1 MKVRRCSM
9 ENFQVV
15 AYKSKKGGKFYLM
28 LICIFVLIL
37 FPMAIHLRQI
47 FEAILFGVVGLSCII
62 YLIVKKIEPKEK
74 VKISESAVQLNYLG
88 KTVTINLINIDKVEF
103 KPVISLKRHVPIP
116 ESYGSLNIYAQDK
129 KYYMDEVED
138 VEEVYEVLKAYVN
151 NKKELM

>member
-1 MKVRRCSM
+1 M

-15 AYKSKKGGKFYLM
+15 AYKSKKSGKLYLT

-62 YLIVKKIEPKEK
+62 YLIVKRIEPKEK
-74 VKISESAVQLNYLG
+74 VKISDSAVQLNYLG

-103 KPVISLKRHVPIP
+103 KPVISLKRHVHIP
-116 ESYGSLNIYAQDK
+116 ESYGSLTIYAQDK

-138 VEEVYEVLKAYVN
+138 VEEVYEVIKAYVN

>member
-1 MKVRRCSM
+1 M

-15 AYKSKKGGKFYLM
+15 AYKSKKGGKFYLT
-28 LICIFVLIL
+28 LICIFGLIL

-88 KTVTINLINIDKVEF
+88 KNVTINLINIDKVEF

-116 ESYGSLNIYAQDK
+116 ESYGSLTIYAQDK

-138 VEEVYEVLKAYVN
+138 VEEVYEVIKAYVN

>member
-1 MKVRRCSM
+1 M

-74 VKISESAVQLNYLG
+74 VKISDSAVQLNYLR
-88 KTVTINLINIDKVEF
+88 KTVKIELINIDKVEF

-116 ESYGSLNIYAQDK
+116 ESYGSLTIYAQDK

-138 VEEVYEVLKAYVN
+138 VEEVYEVIKAYVN

>member
-1 MKVRRCSM
+1 M

-74 VKISESAVQLNYLG
+74 VKISDSAVQLNYLR
-88 KTVTINLINIDKVEF
+88 KTVKIELINIDKVEF

-116 ESYGSLNIYAQDK
+116 ESYGSLTIYAQDK

-138 VEEVYEVLKAYVN
+138 VEEVYEVIKAYVN
-151 NKKELM
+151 NKKEWM

>member
-1 MKVRRCSM
+1 M

-15 AYKSKKGGKFYLM
+15 AYKSKKGGKFYLT

-74 VKISESAVQLNYLG
+74 VKISEKAVQLNYLG
-88 KTVTINLINIDKVEF
+88 KSITINLINIDKVEF
-103 KPVISLKRHVPIP
+103 NPVISLKRHVQVL
-116 ESYGSLNIYAQDK
+116 ESYGSLTIYAQDK

-138 VEEVYEVLKAYVN
+138 VEEVYEVIKAYVN

>member
-1 MKVRRCSM
+1 M

-15 AYKSKKGGKFYLM
+15 AYKSKKGGKFYLT

-47 FEAILFGVVGLSCII
+47 FEAILFGVVGVSCII

-116 ESYGSLNIYAQDK
+116 ESYGSLTIYAQDK
-129 KYYMDEVED
+129 KYYIDEVED
-138 VEEVYEVLKAYVN
+138 VEEVYEVIKAYVN

>member
-1 MKVRRCSM
+1 M

-15 AYKSKKGGKFYLM
+15 AYKSKKGGKFYLT

-62 YLIVKKIEPKEK
+62 YLIVKKKEPKEK
-74 VKISESAVQLNYLG
+74 VKISEKAVQLNYLG

-116 ESYGSLNIYAQDK
+116 ESYGSLTIYAQDK

-138 VEEVYEVLKAYVN
+138 VEEVYEVIKAYVN
-151 NKKELM
+151 NKRELM

>member
-1 MKVRRCSM
+1 M
-9 ENFQVV
+9 ESFQVV
-15 AYKSKKGGKFYLM
+15 AYKSKKSGKFYLT

-88 KTVTINLINIDKVEF
+88 KNVTINLINIDKVEF

-116 ESYGSLNIYAQDK
+116 ESYGSLTIYAQDK

>member
-1 MKVRRCSM
+1 M

-15 AYKSKKGGKFYLM
+15 AYKSKKGGKFYLT

-88 KTVTINLINIDKVEF
+88 KTVSINLINIDKVHYE
-103 KPVISLKRHVPIP
+103 PVTTLKRHVVIP
-116 ESYGSLNIYAQDK
+116 ESYGSLTIYTENK
-129 KYYMDEVED
+129 KYYIDEVED
-138 VEEVYEVLKAYVN
+138 VKEIYGVLIAYVN
-151 NKKELM
+151 NKKELT

>member
-1 MKVRRCSM
+1 M

-15 AYKSKKGGKFYLM
+15 AYKSKKGGKFYLT

-37 FPMAIHLRQI
+37 FPTAIHLRQI

-88 KTVTINLINIDKVEF
+88 KTVTINLININKVEF
-103 KPVISLKRHVPIP
+103 KPVISLKCHVPIP
-116 ESYGSLNIYAQDK
+116 ESYGSLTIYAQDK

-138 VEEVYEVLKAYVN
+138 VEEVYEVIKAYVN

>member
-1 MKVRRCSM
+1 M
-9 ENFQVV
+9 ECFQVV
-15 AYKSKKGGKFYLM
+15 AYKSKKGGKCYLT

-37 FPMAIHLRQI
+37 FPMAVHLRQI

-103 KPVISLKRHVPIP
+103 KTVISLKRHVPIP
-116 ESYGSLNIYAQDK
+116 ESYGSLTIYAQDK

-138 VEEVYEVLKAYVN
+138 VEKVYEVIKACVN

>member
-1 MKVRRCSM
+1 M

-74 VKISESAVQLNYLG
+74 VKISDSAVQLNYLR
-88 KTVTINLINIDKVEF
+88 KTVKIELINIDKVEF

-116 ESYGSLNIYAQDK
+116 ESYGSLTIYAQDK

-138 VEEVYEVLKAYVN
+138 VQEVYEVIKAYVN

>member
-1 MKVRRCSM
+1 MT
-9 ENFQVV
+9 
-15 AYKSKKGGKFYLM
+15 

-62 YLIVKKIEPKEK
+62 YLIVKRIEPKEM

-116 ESYGSLNIYAQDK
+116 ESYGSLTIYAQDK

-138 VEEVYEVLKAYVN
+138 VEEVYEVIKAYVN

>member
-1 MKVRRCSM
+1 
-9 ENFQVV
+9 
-15 AYKSKKGGKFYLM
+15 
-28 LICIFVLIL
+28 
-37 FPMAIHLRQI
+37 MAIHLRQI

-116 ESYGSLNIYAQDK
+116 ESYGSLTIYAQDK

-138 VEEVYEVLKAYVN
+138 VEEVYEVIKAYVN

>member
-1 MKVRRCSM
+1 M

-15 AYKSKKGGKFYLM
+15 AYKSKKGGKFYLT
-28 LICIFVLIL
+28 LIGIFVLIL

-47 FEAILFGVVGLSCII
+47 FEAILFGVIGLSCII

-74 VKISESAVQLNYLG
+74 VKISESAVQLNYLR
-88 KTVTINLINIDKVEF
+88 KTVKIELINIDKVEF

-116 ESYGSLNIYAQDK
+116 ESYGSLTIYAQDK

-138 VEEVYEVLKAYVN
+138 VEEVYEVIKAYVN